1 MFNIPISGLKDLCAK
16 YTFCL
21 ILIGKQRLGKYEDTR
36 THLLKKGNKAHNLR
50 MWRKE
55 MWWRLSPQQ
64 VSDVLVV
71 VPKSSD
77 FTSDSS
83 QRMIQEIVFCKEIE
97 QRLNN
102 MIDVLGRI

>member
-64 VSDVLVV
+64 
-71 VPKSSD
+71 
-77 FTSDSS
+77 
-83 QRMIQEIVFCKEIE
+83 
-97 QRLNN
+97 
-102 MIDVLGRI
+102 G